1 VSAGYSPRSASPGAG
16 LAAFLFGVALLAIPR
31 TGRRGFGAQM
41 RDAFA
46 EEYAR
51 KRTEGRSRALSYA
64 VGAIVDAIGS
74 GLLERGAGL
83 ARNTASALR
92 AARTSA
98 ALSATIVA
106 TMALAIGAN
115 VAIGSLLVS
124 VYTHQ
129 LPFHDPATLMTVWE
143 SNPARGFTQ
152 EAFTHDDA
160 VAVATQTR
168 TGTAAFFDSET
179 ETVTGTTIAPK
190 AWDGVDVSAGFFGV
204 LGVRPQLGRLFAD
217 HAEDPNAIVISDEF
231 WRASLGADPHVVG
244 RTITVGDRSST
255 VIGVLPPE
263 TFVPDRWQ
271 GGMADFGFFRPIRS
285 TDHFGHH
292 YRMIA
297 RLPGTDPRR
306 FDAELERIF
315 SQRSRTDPIHDGG
328 QGASVIPVIDAIMQ
342 DDNDVFG
349 SIGAAVFIVLVVACA
364 NVSNLL
370 LARGSSRAGE
380 IAIRYSLGAT
390 RAQIVTQLLAES
402 SALVIIGGLGGIALA
417 AVAMPT
423 LDTLLRADFG
433 YLPPVTADGPTI
445 ALTLAVITAAA
456 LLGGL
461 APAIALSR
469 PDLSEDLKRAGRAGA
484 LGAGARLR
492 SVLVAVEVAATIA
505 VVIVAGLTLRTLLVR
520 SSLPT
525 GFVADQRYYVSVTGE
540 SPRRYSDERA
550 FLHLADALLRSLA
563 AIPGVDGVTATSV
576 IPNWTGGDAKLRID
590 GVRSNPNDEPYVKY
604 AIVSPS
610 YFAVLGTR
618 VAVGR
623 GFAAEDRLGATP
635 VALVNA
641 TFAKNYLGGPARALG
656 RRVSIDYPNAV
667 MRTIVGI
674 APEIRQYMSHEVEP
688 MVFEPI
694 AQAPDLYAAQRYII
708 RTRLPEA
715 DIAAAADRAVKQVD
729 PLIPRPRVRS
739 LRALQ
744 DNALHGL
751 READITLG
759 ILAAVAFVLALGG
772 VIAVIAYGIARRRHE
787 IGIRLALGAPAA
799 SIVRLMLRSIA
810 VPVIAGVAVGIPIA
824 ALGAHVLDGVL
835 IDPGLARPADE
846 VALIAGVIGCV
857 ATVAY
862 VTARQA
868 TRVDPLSALRYE

>member
-1 VSAGYSPRSASPGAG
+1 MR
-16 LAAFLFGVALLAIPR
+16 AAFAA
-31 TGRRGFGAQM
+31 
-41 RDAFA
+41 D
-46 EEYAR
+46 YAR
-51 KRTEGRSRALSYA
+51 KRTEGRSTAVSYA
-64 VGAIVDAIGS
+64 AGAIVDAIGS
-74 GLLERGAGL
+74 GLLERGAGF
-83 ARNTASALR
+83 ARNAASALR

-98 ALSATIVA
+98 GLSATIVA

-124 VYTHQ
+124 VYSHQ

-143 SNPARGFTQ
+143 SNAARGFSQ
-152 EAFTHDDA
+152 EAFTYDDA
-160 VAVATQTR
+160 VAVATQTQA
-168 TGTAAFFDSET
+168 GIAAFFDSET
-179 ETVTGTTIAPK
+179 DTVTGTAIAPK
-190 AWDGVDVSAGFFGV
+190 AYDGIDVSAGFFAV
-204 LGVRPQLGRLFAD
+204 LGVRPQLGRLFEEHAD
-217 HAEDPNAIVISDEF
+217 PANAIVISDEF

-244 RTITVGDRSST
+244 RTILVGDRSST
-255 VIGVLPPE
+255 VIGVLPPQ
-263 TFVPDRWQ
+263 TLVPDRWQ
-271 GGMADFGFFRPIRS
+271 GGMADFGFYRPLRA

-292 YRMIA
+292 YRLIA
-297 RLPGTDPRR
+297 RLRGTDPRR
-306 FDAELERIF
+306 FDAELVRIF

-328 QGASVIPVIDAIMQ
+328 QSANVISVIDAIMQ

-349 SIGAAVFIVLVVACA
+349 SIGGAVFIVLVVACA

-380 IAIRYSLGAT
+380 IAVRYSLGAT

-402 SALVIIGGLGGIALA
+402 SALVVAGGACGIALA
-417 AVAMPT
+417 AIAMPT
-423 LDTLLRADFG
+423 LDALLRADFG

-445 ALTLAVITAAA
+445 ALTLAVIAVAA

-520 SSLPT
+520 ASLPT
-525 GFVADQRYYVSVTGE
+525 GFVADERYYISVTGE

-550 FLHLADALLRSLA
+550 FLHLSDALVRSLS
-563 AIPGVDGVTATSV
+563 AIPGVDGVAATSA

-590 GVRSNPNDEPYVKY
+590 GVRSRPNDEPYVKY

-610 YFAVLGTR
+610 YFAVLGTA

-623 GFAAEDRLGATP
+623 GFAAEDRIGAPP

-641 TFAKNYLGGPARALG
+641 TFAKKYLGGPTRALG
-656 RRVSIDYPNAV
+656 RRVSIDYPYAV
-667 MRTIVGI
+667 MRTVIGI
-674 APEIRQYMSHEVEP
+674 APDIRQSMRQDVQP

-694 AQAPDLYAAQRYII
+694 AQTPDLYAAQRYII

-715 DIAAAADRAVKQVD
+715 DIADAVDRAVNGVD
-729 PLIPRPRVRS
+729 ALIPRPRVRS

-744 DNALHGL
+744 ENALHAV

-787 IGIRLALGAPAA
+787 IGIRLALGAPAR

-810 VPVIAGVAVGIPIA
+810 GPVVAGVALGIPIA
-824 ALGAHVLDGVL
+824 AVGAHVLDGVL
-835 IDPGLARPADE
+835 IDPGVARPGDE
-846 VALIAGVIGCV
+846 VALIAGVIACV
-857 ATVAY
+857 GAVAY
-862 VTARQA
+862 VTARRA
-868 TRVDPLSALRYE
+868 TTVDPLSALRYD